1 MKNYLILILLF
12 FQLSAF
18 AQTEVFMSTFT
29 SIDKNYNFTEDNQL
43 LFKNS
48 YLIEPFDLSLK
59 FENGIMLGVSIMA
72 QRYDDFNLVWKKF
85 NTQRKYSLEN
95 TNQPAIRNSRIIPQ
109 LNLQKTL
116 VSDSFSAFF
125 IGAAFGLCKNMVN
138 VQDIHS
144 SNQVEIDDTR
154 VYDRYYG
161 QIQTKYN
168 FTPILDFKS
177 GLFIFSKKTNPF
189 YFKVESYLR
198 LIFLSDVDFKQTRI
212 TTKNFPDPLEIDK
225 NMNLPTQKVAG
236 VGFSIGYKFNYK

>member
-1 MKNYLILILLF
+1 MKNYIILILLF
-12 FQLSAF
+12 FQLTAF
-18 AQTEVFMSTFT
+18 AQTEVFISTFT

-48 YLIEPFDLSLK
+48 YLIKPFDLSLK
-59 FENGIMLGVSIMA
+59 FENGIMLGLYISA
-72 QRYDDFNLVWKKF
+72 QRFDDFNLAWKKF
-85 NTQRKYSLEN
+85 NTQRIYSLEN
-95 TNQPAIRNSRIIPQ
+95 TNQPLVRNSRIIPQ

-125 IGAAFGLCKNMVN
+125 IGASFGLCKNMVN
-138 VQDIHS
+138 AQDIHS
-144 SNQVEIDDTR
+144 YNQVEINNER

-161 QIQTKYN
+161 QIQTKHKL
-168 FTPILDFKS
+168 TPILDFKS

-212 TTKNFPDPLEIDK
+212 TTKNFPESLEINK
-225 NMNLPTQKVAG
+225 NINLPTQKVAG
-236 VGFSIGYKFNYK
+236 VGFSIGYKFNNK